1 MEPLFNQLKELPKR
15 FTAMPRGTRILI
27 LGVLGAAIALSL
39 AIGALTK
46 GGADY
51 QYAFTNLSQEDGAEA
66 QTVLKA
72 SGVPFRVEAGGSAIS
87 VPADKVYDVRLLLAS
102 AGLPKTG
109 GAGFELF
116 DRGDLGVSEFTQKVN
131 LRRAIEG
138 ELARTI
144 GKLTGVRSARVT
156 VSLGEKGLY
165 RDEDKKPSA
174 TVVTVLQPGITLQER
189 ELGGIRH
196 LVASAVPGLEPSG
209 VTIIDGRGAVLAG
222 DSQWENSEL
231 GTQRKLERD
240 LEQRVVTLLE
250 PVVGA
255 GAVVARITATM
266 DNAQVQTTS
275 EVVDPDGTA
284 LKGERSMSSNQ
295 SNQTNQ
301 PSGVAGAQSNQ
312 PLQPMAQ
319 APAATT
325 SGSSNTTDNTRN
337 YEVSKTTT
345 TSVNKNP
352 RLQKLSVAIVVDGLN
367 GKPRDT
373 AEMERLGALARKAV
387 GFDENRGD
395 QFEISSA
402 AFGKVAD
409 VVDFKATGEVPWWR
423 VYIPHGLAL
432 IALMMVLGAIF
443 LMRKKPAS
451 QQLLL
456 RPGATVAQLES
467 GSAPS
472 GEVVTVSTA
481 AAAAA
486 AAGQPLSTRD
496 RARALAGGDPAR
508 TAMLVRAWL
517 NADNAAPTAP
527 TGATNGRS

>member
-15 FTAMPRGTRILI
+15 FSAFPRATRIMI
-27 LGVLGAAIALSL
+27 LAVLGAAIALSL
-39 AIGALTK
+39 TIGALTK

-72 SGVPFRVEAGGSAIS
+72 SGIPFRVEGGGSALS

-102 AGLPKTG
+102 QGLPKTG

-144 GKLTGVRSARVT
+144 GKLSGVRSARVT

-165 RDEDKKPSA
+165 REEDKKPSA
-174 TVVTVLQPGITLQER
+174 TVVTVLQPGTTLQER

-196 LVASAVPGLEPSG
+196 LVASAVPGLDPSG
-209 VTIIDGRGAVLAG
+209 VTILDGRGAVLAG
-222 DSQWENSEL
+222 DAQWESSEL
-231 GTQRKLERD
+231 GYQRKLERD

-250 PVVGA
+250 PIVGA
-255 GAVVARITATM
+255 GAVVARVTATM
-266 DNAQVQTTS
+266 DNAQVQTTA
-275 EVVDPDGTA
+275 ETVDPDSTA
-284 LKGERSMSSNQ
+284 LKSERHVSAAQN
-295 SNQTNQ
+295 NQTSQ
-301 PSGVAGAQSNQ
+301 PAGVAGAAANV
-312 PLQPMAQ
+312 PLQPAAQ
-319 APAATT
+319 APASTT
-325 SGSSNTTDNTRN
+325 SGNSNSADDTRN
-337 YEVSKTTT
+337 FDVSKTTT
-345 TSVNKNP
+345 TTISKLP
-352 RLQKLSVAIVVDGLN
+352 RLQRLSVAIVVDGIG
-367 GKPRDT
+367 GKPRET
-373 AEMERLGALARKAV
+373 AEVERLGALARKAV

-395 QFEISSA
+395 QLEISSS

-423 VYIPHGLAL
+423 VYIPHFLGL
-432 IALMMVLGAIF
+432 IALMLVIGAVF
-443 LMRKKPAS
+443 LMRKRPAS
-451 QQLLL
+451 SQLLL

-467 GSAPS
+467 GGTPSA
-472 GEVVTVSTA
+472 EVITVSTQA
-481 AAAAA
+481 G
-486 AAGQPLSTRD
+486 GQPPTMRD
-496 RARALAGGDPAR
+496 RARILAGTDPTR

-517 NADNAAPTAP
+517 NADNSQAAPN
-527 TGATNGRS
+527 GANNGRG

>member
-15 FTAMPRGTRILI
+15 FTSLPRAMRILV
-27 LGVLGAAIALSL
+27 LAVLGGAVALSL
-39 AIGALTK
+39 AVGALTK

-72 SGVPFRVEAGGSAIS
+72 SGVPFRVEAGGTAIA

-196 LVASAVPGLEPSG
+196 LVASAVPGLDPSG

-222 DSQWENSEL
+222 DAQWESSEL
-231 GTQRKLERD
+231 GYQRKLERD

-255 GAVVARITATM
+255 GAVVARVTATM
-266 DNAQVQTTS
+266 DNAQVQTTA
-275 EVVDPDGTA
+275 EVVDPDSTA
-284 LKGERSMSSNQ
+284 LKSERHVNANQ
-295 SNQTNQ
+295 NNQTSQ
-301 PSGVAGAQSNQ
+301 PAGVAGAAANV
-312 PLQPMAQ
+312 PLQPAAQ
-319 APAATT
+319 APASTT
-325 SGSSNTTDNTRN
+325 QGSSNSADDTRN
-337 YEVSKTTT
+337 FEVSKTTT
-345 TSVNKNP
+345 TRVNKLP
-352 RLQKLSVAIVVDGLN
+352 QLQRLSVAIVVDGIS
-367 GKPRDT
+367 GKPRDA
-373 AEMERLGALARKAV
+373 AEVERLGALARKAV
-387 GFDENRGD
+387 GFDESRGD
-395 QFEISSA
+395 QFEISSS
-402 AFGKVAD
+402 AFGKTTD

-423 VYIPHGLAL
+423 VYIPHLLGL
-432 IALMMVLGAIF
+432 IALVMVLGAIF
-443 LMRKKPAS
+443 LMRRKPGS

-472 GEVVTVSTA
+472 GEVVTVS
-481 AAAAA
+481 AAA
-486 AAGQPLSTRD
+486 AAGQPLTTRD

-517 NADNAAPTAP
+517 NADNAPTAP
-527 TGATNGRS
+527 GANNGRS